1 MLNVQPDIF
10 KRFFFRKQANNKSDK
25 FLPIIFIIIIAVSTS
40 IISLST
46 FELYDYKVRIDQFL
60 SNEWNKIYDL
70 YLGDTNRKDVKIYLD
85 KMQENGYLEYKRG
98 FREYPKMV
106 SIKSKEGYIENLLAY
121 AFSPDFKNI
130 IKNLDFDK
138 YRQDDILFLDP
149 ALMKNL
155 QVKENDLVFIKV
167 ANLGG
172 KYTQALQVK
181 AINDPT
187 RIKCFFLG
195 NYLDYASNCKIRFY
209 YNDFLSMFDFI
220 SQTLM
225 KEYNFPTPLNFGYHN
240 NMFGSICTPSDAT
253 SDFVLPLSY
262 FSDTYK
268 LKFTDKLD
276 LNFQNGSKYNKP
288 INNDKPILLDYDELL
303 KIIEKKDSKLKSYK
317 LFTNKTSKKFFVEL
331 DMLNTFSF
339 QKIRRLETLLAKQE
353 SIFSYYNSCDSM
365 AIISMND
372 AFKRNDT
379 YLYMHYTKLDSI
391 ELSKE
396 ILDELNYKNV
406 RWDTGKWNSIINLNE
421 SLKRGQ
427 KHIIILVLVNLVIFL
442 FFLSIKFLLRLK
454 LEFHTIGV
462 LKCFGYADGD
472 IYKVYILGY
481 VLHVIIG
488 LLLGFFPFSY
498 IIGLMAGYDISFI
511 NEALLNAIVSPLN
524 FVTGYGFILL
534 LSTILAV
541 LINLNRLV
549 KRSNIYELIKYE
561 G

>member
-1 MLNVQPDIF
+1 MFNVQPDIF
-10 KRFFFRKQANNKSDK
+10 KRFFFRKQADNKSDK

-46 FELYDYKVRIDQFL
+46 FELYDYKVRIEHFL

-70 YLGDTNRKDVKIYLD
+70 YLGDTNRKDVKNYLD
-85 KMQENGYLEYKRG
+85 EMQNDGYLEYKPG
-98 FREYPKMV
+98 FREYPKMI
-106 SIKSKEGYIENLLAY
+106 SIKSKDGYIENVLSY
-121 AFSPDFKNI
+121 AFSPDFKTI
-130 IKNLDFDK
+130 IKNLDFEN
-138 YRQDDILFLDP
+138 YRKDDILFLDP

-155 QVKENDLVFIKV
+155 QVIEDDLVFVKV

-181 AINDPT
+181 AIEDPT

-209 YNDFLSMFDFI
+209 YDDFQSMFDFM
-220 SQTLM
+220 SQTLV
-225 KEYNFPTPLNFGYHN
+225 KEYNFPTPLNFGYHD
-240 NMFGSICTPSDAT
+240 NMFGSMCGPTDAT

-262 FSDTYK
+262 FNDNYNLKFSDE
-268 LKFTDKLD
+268 LKFTFTNGEKYSQNINQEKPLLLNYDK
-276 LNFQNGSKYNKP
+276 
-288 INNDKPILLDYDELL
+288 LL
-303 KIIEKKDSKLKSYK
+303 KILEKKDSNLKSQQ
-317 LFTNKTSKKFFVEL
+317 LFTSKTPKKFFVEL

-339 QKIRRLETLLAKQE
+339 QKIRRLETMLAKQE
-353 SIFSYYNSCDSM
+353 SIFTYYNTCDSL
-365 AIISMND
+365 AIISIND
-372 AFKRNDT
+372 AFKRDDT

-427 KHIIILVLVNLVIFL
+427 KHIMILVVVNLVIFM

-472 IYKVYILGY
+472 IYKVYIWGY

-498 IIGLMAGYDISFI
+498 IIGLIAGYDIAFI

-524 FVTGYGFILL
+524 FVTGYGIILL
-534 LSTILAV
+534 ISTILAV
-541 LINLNRLV
+541 SINLNRLV